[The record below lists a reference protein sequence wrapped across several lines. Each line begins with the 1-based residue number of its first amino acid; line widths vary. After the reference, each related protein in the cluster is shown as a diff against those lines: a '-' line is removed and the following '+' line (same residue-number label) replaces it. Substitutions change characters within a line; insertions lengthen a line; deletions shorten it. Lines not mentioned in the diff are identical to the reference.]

1 MVSMFVNIFPSMAGI
16 GITSRWRKADV
27 VNLKQT
33 WCDSPA
39 ESWVVSFAKGG
50 IHQQQIISEL
60 GILLQEW

>member
-1 MVSMFVNIFPSMAGI
+1 MAGI

-39 ESWVVSFAKGG
+39 ESWVISFAKGG
-50 IHQQQIISEL
+50 IHHQQIISEL